1 MIPVLYKSTATASD
15 FSKGGIGSLTD
26 MISCKVTERRNAE
39 CFMDAEYPIDGLHY
53 SDIGIGRLIKAPAA
67 PQKPSNIFCILG
79 IGYSIEGKASI
90 YAPQIMCLRLSNAIL
105 NTENTSY
112 TWTKGE
118 TATGDD
124 FADIMAALLPNVQPL
139 LTYCTYTGDEFL
151 EQGESVKIDWGED
164 HPNMMTVVQAIA
176 NALGGEIEWGF
187 NSVHLHVARGVD
199 SGLEI
204 RYGLNMT
211 ALDAETDATD
221 YYTGIIPYS
230 GESYG
235 DFTTIGMGGF
245 SFHKTGVVDVS
256 DYMTGDTNVTEA
268 GRAWLNAHR
277 GIKTS
282 IKVEFDADGEA
293 NVATNGGNPR
303 YLYLCDTVKVVH
315 PALELSQKEKIVET
329 VFDPLIER
337 YDSLSVGEMLAD
349 ITDTIAALVRQNKK
363 G

>member
-15 FSKGGIGSLTD
+15 LSKGGIGHLTD
-26 MISCKVTERRNAE
+26 MLSCKITERRNAE
-39 CFMDAEYPIDGLHY
+39 CYMDAEYPTDGIHY

-67 PQKPSNIFCILG
+67 PQKPSNVFCILD
-79 IGYSIEGKASI
+79 IGYSIEGKVSI

-105 NTENTSY
+105 RTSATSY
-112 TWTKGE
+112 EWTKDE
-118 TATGDD
+118 NSTGDD
-124 FADIMAALLPNVQPL
+124 FADIMSALLPNVLPL

-187 NSVHLHVARGVD
+187 NSVHLHAERGTD

-221 YYTGIIPYS
+221 YLSGVIPYA

-235 DFTTIGMGGF
+235 SYVSTSGTGGF
-245 SFHKTGVVDVS
+245 AFHKVACVDVS
-256 DYMTGDTNVTEA
+256 DYMTGGRTVTEA
-268 GRAWLNAHR
+268 GQAWLAANSK
-277 GIKTS
+277 IKTS
-282 IKVEFDADGEA
+282 IKVEFDADGET
-293 NVATNGGNPR
+293 NVATSGGNPR
-303 YLYLCDTVKVVH
+303 HLYLCDTVKVVH
-315 PALELSQKEKIVET
+315 PTLELSQKEKIVEN
-329 VFDPLIER
+329 VFDPLVEQ

-349 ITDTIAALVRQNKK
+349 ITDTIAALVRGKK